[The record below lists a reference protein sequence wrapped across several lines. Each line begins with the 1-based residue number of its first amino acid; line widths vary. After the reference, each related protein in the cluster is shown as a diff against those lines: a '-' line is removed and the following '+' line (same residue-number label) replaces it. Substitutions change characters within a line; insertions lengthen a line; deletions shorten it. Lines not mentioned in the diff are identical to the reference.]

1 MFYIY
6 NFLIHLI
13 LPLLPLRLVWKSRKN
28 PSYRMRM
35 LERFGLNNFPV
46 INDSI
51 WVHAVSLGEA
61 ISAIPLI
68 KELMATY
75 PNTKL
80 VVTNMTPTG
89 AQRIREIFASN
100 AQILQLYVPYDYPFA
115 IKRFLHHLHPKI
127 LILMEAELWPNILH
141 YTAKQNIP
149 ILIAN
154 ACLSAKSAKNY
165 QKFARLIKPMLK
177 YLTCVT
183 AQSKLD
189 AENFAAIGVAKEKI
203 LITGNIKF
211 DIQINAA
218 IYAQAKQLRNFWG
231 QNRPIWVAAS
241 THAGE
246 EEKILSAAKLI
257 LAQLPNSLLILI
269 PRHPERFNQV
279 FALCKK
285 TQLNTVRY
293 SANQEYSPATNIVL
307 GDVMGQLLLF
317 YAAGDIAFV
326 GGSLIPWGG
335 HNLLEPAALAKPVL
349 SGPNLSEFKEI
360 SQLMSDTGGLI
371 KVANEIMLAD
381 AVIKLFNN
389 KKLCEKIGCAALA
402 VVERHRGATQK
413 ILAQIKKLIQ

>member
-13 LPLLPLRLVWKSRKN
+13 LPLLPLRLLWKSRRN
-28 PSYRMRM
+28 PGYRMRM
-35 LERFGLNNFPV
+35 LERFGLGDFPV
-46 INDSI
+46 INSSI

-68 KELMATY
+68 KELMVTY
-75 PNTKL
+75 PNTKI

-89 AQRIREIFASN
+89 AQKIREIFKSS
-100 AQILQLYVPYDYPFA
+100 AQILQLYIPYDYPFA
-115 IKRFLHHLHPKI
+115 IKRFLRHLHPKI
-127 LILMEAELWPNILH
+127 LILMEAELWPNILTF
-141 YTAKQNIP
+141 TAKQNIP
-149 ILIAN
+149 IIIAN
-154 ACLSAKSAKNY
+154 ACLSEKSVKNY
-165 QKFARLIKPMLK
+165 QKFGIFIKTILE

-203 LITGNIKF
+203 LIAGNIKF
-211 DIQINAA
+211 DIQIKDTVYEKAR
-218 IYAQAKQLRNFWG
+218 QLRNLWG

-246 EEKILSAAKLI
+246 EEKILLAAKLI
-257 LAQLPNSLLILI
+257 LEQAPNSLLILV

-285 TQLNTVRY
+285 YQLNTIRY
-293 SANQEYSPATNIVL
+293 SASQEYSSSTNVIL

-317 YAAGDIAFV
+317 YAACDIAFV

-349 SGPNLSEFKEI
+349 SGPNLSEFREI

-371 KVANEIMLAD
+371 KVENEIMLAD
-381 AVIKLFNN
+381 TVIKLFNN
-389 KKLCEKIGCAALA
+389 KNLCEKIGCAALD
-402 VVERHRGATQK
+402 VVERHRGATEK
-413 ILAQIKKLIQ
+413 ILKQIKRLVR

>member
-13 LPLLPLRLVWKSRKN
+13 LPLLPLRLLWKSRKN
-28 PSYRMRM
+28 SSYRQRI
-35 LERFGLNNFPV
+35 LERFGLCSFPV
-46 INDSI
+46 INNSI

-61 ISAIPLI
+61 ISAVPLI
-68 KELMATY
+68 KELMVTY
-75 PNTKL
+75 PNTTI
-80 VVTNMTPTG
+80 VVTSMTPTG
-89 AQRIREIFASN
+89 AQRIREIFKSN
-100 AQILQLYVPYDYPFA
+100 PQILQLYIPYDYPFA
-115 IKRFLHHLHPKI
+115 IKRFLRHLHPKI

-149 ILIAN
+149 IIIAN
-154 ACLSAKSAKNY
+154 ACLSEKSVKNY
-165 QKFARLIKPMLK
+165 QKFGNFIKPMLK
-177 YLTCVT
+177 YLTCVAT
-183 AQSKLD
+183 QSKID

-211 DIQINAA
+211 DMQIKDAA
-218 IYAQAKQLRNFWG
+218 YEQAKQLRDFLG

-246 EEKILSAAKLI
+246 EEKILTAARII
-257 LAQLPNSLLILI
+257 LQQIPDSLLILI

-285 TQLNTVRY
+285 EQFNTVRY
-293 SANQEYSPATNIVL
+293 SASQEYSSDTNIVL
-307 GDVMGQLLLF
+307 GDVMGRLLLF
-317 YAAGDIAFV
+317 YAASDLAFV

-349 SGPNLSEFKEI
+349 SGPNLSEFREI

-371 KVANEIMLAD
+371 KVENETVLAD
-381 AVIKLFNN
+381 TIIKLFNDKN
-389 KKLCEKIGCAALA
+389 LCEQIGLAALE
-402 VVERHRGATQK
+402 VVEKHRGATQK
-413 ILAQIKKLIQ
+413 ILEQVKRLVK